1 MKVSTIAVL
10 PLVLALAGG
19 CNGDGISGSP
29 AGFPHAT
36 AKRSCGPTDGPA
48 VLIYLTSETFAENP
62 SPPYVVV
69 FIERSVDQLAG
80 QSFSV
85 GAAATDARATR
96 ALSTSQSVA
105 ASSGTIS
112 IESVT
117 ADKAITGTVNLLFPV
132 GRTAGR
138 FTAAWIERFVLCG

>member
-10 PLVLALAGG
+10 PLVLAFAGG
-19 CNGDGISGSP
+19 CNGEGISGSP

-36 AKRSCGPTDGPA
+36 AERSCGPADGPA
-48 VLIYLTSETFAENP
+48 VLIYLTSEPFAENP
-62 SPPYVVV
+62 RPPYVVV

-85 GAAATDARATR
+85 GADPSQARATR
-96 ALSTSQSVA
+96 ALSTTQSVA
-105 ASSGTIS
+105 ATSGTIS
-112 IESVT
+112 IESVST
-117 ADKAITGTVNLLFPV
+117 DKAITGSVNLLFPV

-138 FTAAWIERFVLCG
+138 FTAAWIERFMLCG